1 MTTVLSLWLVN
12 DDAVLVL
19 HRSANIAYTVHVS
32 TMTMRYICRFVT
44 VAHLCNGSVVYLSA
58 GDQNVEPPV
67 VEFDS

>member
-1 MTTVLSLWLVN
+1 MTIVLSLCLVN

-19 HRSANIAYTVHVS
+19 HSSVNIAYIVLVS
-32 TMTMRYICRFVT
+32 TMKMSYISRFVT
-44 VAHLCNGSVVYLSA
+44 VAHLCNDSVVYLSA